1 MSHRKLQGGRLVIA
15 SHNAGKLREIADLL
29 EPYRIDAVSAKDL
42 DLPEPEETGMTF
54 AANAEIKARAAAGA
68 SGLPSL
74 ADDSGLA
81 IDALGGAP
89 GVYTVDWMGPQRL
102 SSVAI
107 ERAERELAHVPADK
121 RMAHMVCVLALA
133 WPDGHLET
141 FEGRVDG
148 RLVFPPRGTTGFGFD
163 PVFVPEGHTQTF
175 AELGPEAKRAL
186 SHRGRAL
193 AKLIAATFDAR

>member
-1 MSHRKLQGGRLVIA
+1 MSHRKFEGGRLVVA
-15 SHNAGKLREIADLL
+15 SHNAGKLREIGDLL
-29 EPYRIDAVSAKDL
+29 SPFRVQTVSATEL
-42 DLPEPEETGMTF
+42 DLPEPEEPGRTF
-54 AANAEIKARAAAGA
+54 AANAELKAHAAVAA
-68 SGLPSL
+68 SGLPAL

-89 GVYTVDWMGPQRL
+89 GVDTVDWMGPQRL

-107 ERAERELAHVPADK
+107 ARAERELAHVPEE
-121 RMAHMVCVLALA
+121 RRTAHMVCALALA

-148 RLVFPPRGTTGFGFD
+148 RLVFPPRGTAGFGFD
-163 PVFVPEGHTQTF
+163 PVFVPEGYAKTF
-175 AELGPEAKRAL
+175 AELGLDAKRQL

-193 AKLIAATFDAR
+193 AKLIAAVF